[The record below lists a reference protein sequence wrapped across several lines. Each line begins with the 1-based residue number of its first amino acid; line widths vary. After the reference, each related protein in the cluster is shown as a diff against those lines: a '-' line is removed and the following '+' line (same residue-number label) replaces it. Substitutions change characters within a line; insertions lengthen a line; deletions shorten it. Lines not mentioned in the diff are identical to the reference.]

1 MSPPT
6 AQARGA
12 ASKIFKRLLKFTC
25 KMSKLRFGRRVRAAL
40 PSCGRCSADDG
51 RCRLR
56 DAHDGEIQNVQA
68 SLIDGLLE
76 L

>member
-12 ASKIFKRLLKFTC
+12 VSNIFKRLLKFTC
-25 KMSKLRFGRRVRAAL
+25 KMSKLRFGPQVRAPL
-40 PSCGRCSADDG
+40 HFCGQCVADAG
-51 RCRLR
+51 RRRLR
-56 DAHDGEIQNVQA
+56 DVHDGEIQNVQA